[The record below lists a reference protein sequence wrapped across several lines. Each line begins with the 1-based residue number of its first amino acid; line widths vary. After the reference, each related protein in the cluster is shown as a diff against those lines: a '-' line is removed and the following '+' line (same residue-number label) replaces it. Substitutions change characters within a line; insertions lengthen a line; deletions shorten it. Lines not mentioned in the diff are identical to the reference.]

1 MGELLLKHGASNI
14 VAPIQLDEPVDA
26 KAPVEKMESI
36 NVTGDSRESSHGP
49 AAGTPEQGSKR
60 LVVMKR

>member
-36 NVTGDSRESSHGP
+36 NVTPILIS
-49 AAGTPEQGSKR
+49 
-60 LVVMKR
+60 LI